1 MNFSDRFSLSLHRR
15 IAERLRVDPASVLDA
30 ANENLDKWLSK
41 DSFAFG
47 PERRALLEWK
57 AILERSSPR
66 EIESII
72 VAETDEESIEAAP
85 REATHQ
91 PQHRYPPRPM
101 APPLN
106 TEGSA
111 PPTGAR
117 YATPDMFSE
126 PAIAPSAEPVARRTE
141 SPASEERPTPPCLP
155 QPSLTAMP

>member
-72 VAETDEESIEAAP
+72 VAETDEGQRLRSSSPFAGIL
-85 REATHQ
+85 TK
-91 PQHRYPPRPM
+91 
-101 APPLN
+101 
-106 TEGSA
+106 TEQ
-111 PPTGAR
+111 TI
-117 YATPDMFSE
+117 TWNE
-126 PAIAPSAEPVARRTE
+126 CAEIG
-141 SPASEERPTPPCLP
+141 LD
-155 QPSLTAMP
+155 

>member
-15 IAERLRVDPASVLDA
+15 VAEKLRVDPKSVLGV

-72 VAETDEESIEAAP
+72 IAETDEGQRLRSSSPFAGILDL
-85 REATHQ
+85 REQTVTW
-91 PQHRYPPRPM
+91 
-101 APPLN
+101 N
-106 TEGSA
+106 EC
-111 PPTGAR
+111 
-117 YATPDMFSE
+117 
-126 PAIAPSAEPVARRTE
+126 AEIG
-141 SPASEERPTPPCLP
+141 LD
-155 QPSLTAMP
+155 